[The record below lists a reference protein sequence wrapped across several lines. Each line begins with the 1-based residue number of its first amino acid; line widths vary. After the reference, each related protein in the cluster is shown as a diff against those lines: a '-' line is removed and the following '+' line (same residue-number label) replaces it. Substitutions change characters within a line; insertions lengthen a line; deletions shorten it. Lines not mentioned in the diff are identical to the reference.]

1 MPVPEISHDGLAPRI
16 GQVVLIDV
24 RQPDEYAAGHVRSAR
39 LIPLHELPDHVGE
52 LPVDEDVV
60 VMCRTGARSGVAS
73 EFLIENGVSAFNLV
87 GGILAW
93 VGAGNEVVA
102 ADQPA

>member
-1 MPVPEISHDGLAPRI
+1 MPVPEISHDALAPRI

-24 RQPDEYAAGHVRSAR
+24 RQPDEYAAGHVRTAR
-39 LIPLHELPDHVGE
+39 LLPLHELPDHVGE
-52 LPVDEDVV
+52 LPVGEDVV
-60 VMCRTGARSGVAS
+60 VMCRTGARSEVAS

-87 GGILAW
+87 GGIQAW
-93 VGAGNEVVA
+93 AKAGYEVVA

>member
-1 MPVPEISHDGLAPRI
+1 MSVPEILPEALAPRI

-24 RQPDEYAAGHVRSAR
+24 RQPGEYAAGHVRTAR
-39 LIPLHELPDHVGE
+39 LIPLHEVPDHVGE
-52 LPVDEDVV
+52 LPVGEEVV
-60 VMCRTGARSGVAS
+60 VMCRSGARSALAS
-73 EFLIENGVSAFNLV
+73 EFLIENGVSALNLV

-93 VGAGNEVVA
+93 AEAGHEVVA